1 MLKVKKIRTELGIS
15 KYKLCKMTGLTKP
28 TVTAIEA
35 GGDVRLSTLCKIARV
50 LGVDVVDLFERS
62 TNNGKV

>member
-1 MLKVKKIRTELGIS
+1 MLKVKKVRTELGIS

-28 TVTAIEA
+28 TISAIEA

-50 LGVDVVDLFERS
+50 LGVGVKDLIEDDV
-62 TNNGKV
+62 